1 MKNRSWRKVKTI
13 AMYLN
18 RRQWER
24 EFDPSASQELEIQT
38 EDGGYTII
46 TETSNPATP
55 QYIRTE

>member
-18 RRQWER
+18 RRQWEI
-24 EFDPSASQELEIQT
+24 EFGLLATSVVEIQT